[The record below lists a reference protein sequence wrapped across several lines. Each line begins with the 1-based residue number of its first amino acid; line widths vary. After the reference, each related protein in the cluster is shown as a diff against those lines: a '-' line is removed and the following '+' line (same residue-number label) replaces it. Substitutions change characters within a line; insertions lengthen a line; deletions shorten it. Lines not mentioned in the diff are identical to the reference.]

1 MKPSAVTYCSF
12 LILFSCICITQA
24 TALAQP
30 PADTTSHSLFT
41 RYTPVI
47 LQLGEGSSFGAN
59 RLDGLFSRFEVID
72 LRPDTARIGIHA
84 GRYKSAGSF
93 NRQMVFSRPV
103 AAEIASYLNQHFA
116 RQGAPYTGLVVLRT
130 LWLSDVSYIREE
142 LMKAPEKR
150 FEKTRI
156 RLKAEVYAAR
166 DSVYIP
172 VFRFDSLQTSTKGSY
187 TRFSKDLTGI
197 LDQLADS
204 SSVVIAGRRE
214 SGRVI
219 SFDEI
224 RAFNQS
230 RFDMAICKDSLL
242 RKGVYAS
249 FEEFR
254 NNTPSILDYEIK
266 KEEENILIYIKETGG
281 RSYYSHSAWG
291 YCDGKNIFIM
301 KDGVLRPAWREGK
314 AWYFFGK
321 TRSEANDAPADNTR
335 MTSPSQVSAGPG
347 PSGTTVSSGDLIA
360 SLAHSLISSAAN
372 EKTRL
377 RIFAVDMD
385 NGTVY

>member
-1 MKPSAVTYCSF
+1 MKTLTVTAYSL
-12 LILFSCICITQA
+12 LILSGCFSRTS
-24 TALAQP
+24 ALAQSLT
-30 PADTTSHSLFT
+30 DSTSHSLFT

-47 LQLGEGSSFGAN
+47 LKLGEGSSFGMN
-59 RLDGLFSRFEVID
+59 RLDGLFSHFEVID
-72 LRPDTARIGIHA
+72 QRPDTARIGIHA
-84 GRYKSAGSF
+84 GRYRSAGTF

-103 AAEIASYLNQHFA
+103 AAEIAAYLNQHFA
-116 RQGAPYTGLVVLRT
+116 RPGAPYTGLIVLRT
-130 LWLSDVSYIREE
+130 LWLSDASYIREE

-150 FEKTRI
+150 FERTKI

-172 VFRFDSLQTSTKGSY
+172 VFRFDSLYASTKGSY

-204 SSVVIAGRRE
+204 SSLVIAGRRE
-214 SGRVI
+214 SGRFI

-230 RFDMAICKDSLL
+230 RFDIAICKDSLL

-254 NNTPSILDYEIK
+254 NNTPSILNYDIK
-266 KEEENILIYIKETGG
+266 KDEENLLIYIKETGG
-281 RSYYSHSAWG
+281 RTYYSHSAWG

-321 TRSEANDAPADNTR
+321 TKIETSDALTDTR
-335 MTSPSQVSAGPG
+335 LATPSQVSAGPG
-347 PSGTTVSSGDLIA
+347 PSGTGPSGDLIA

-372 EKTRL
+372 DMSRL